1 MKGMRRAVVPPNLG
15 RTYDLLHASLVSQE
29 RSLVSGRRANVVD
42 PRERRV
48 RRRCGGF
55 ASRRELALN
64 YLLTKLTYEV
74 GIGHGCCHSTA
85 APPAAREAGRR
96 RPRSSGEKA
105 LLQHGKSDPPTQTP
119 YPPRAQGAGH
129 PRPLA
134 TPLPTPSTPARVIDD
149 LALTTRPPQ
158 ADARL
163 AAVSRA
169 EHFVRG
175 PRLSPVD
182 PSVGRL
188 IGGRACTKSALLLA
202 TMPCASPEAAS

>member
-1 MKGMRRAVVPPNLG
+1 MKL
-15 RTYDLLHASLVSQE
+15 
-29 RSLVSGRRANVVD
+29 
-42 PRERRV
+42 
-48 RRRCGGF
+48 
-55 ASRRELALN
+55 ELAVAAAIARRHRLP
-64 YLLTKLTYEV
+64 
-74 GIGHGCCHSTA
+74 HGKQGVVAHTLIWRASIA
-85 APPAAREAGRR
+85 
-96 RPRSSGEKA
+96 
-105 LLQHGKSDPPTQTP
+105 LQHGKSDPPTQTQ
-119 YPPRAQGAGH
+119 YPPRAQDAGH

-134 TPLPTPSTPARVIDD
+134 TRCQPAANPLPTPSTPARVIDD
-149 LALTTRPPQ
+149 LDLTTRPPQ